1 MDNPTEGNYYQ
12 PYRPEDPAPAPPPR
26 YYDGS
31 QNFATLSLVMG
42 ILALVSL
49 CCFPFISI
57 PFAGLGILFSCLS
70 KGKFSRPGPAKAG
83 MAISTALL
91 AILLTLGILVS
102 VMVFSSPMGRS
113 FFQDYMDLLTSDTIT
128 EQELY
133 DFIEKY
139 TGGIS
144 DYGSDSY
151 SQPDIMTTAMMP
163 MMIFLKT
170 ITIIL
175 TAVTVIQDIL
185 TPMETTSLSTRNQT
199 PEQGTIIFKGFLSPR
214 RFLQSFL

>member
-26 YYDGS
+26 YYDGN

-83 MAISTALL
+83 MAISSALL

-128 EQELY
+128 EQDLY

-139 TGGIS
+139 TDWTFDS
-144 DYGSDSY
+144 GSDSY
-151 SQPDIMTTAMMP
+151 SQPD
-163 MMIFLKT
+163 
-170 ITIIL
+170 
-175 TAVTVIQDIL
+175 
-185 TPMETTSLSTRNQT
+185 TPYYDSGDDAYGDFFEDYHDYFNGGDSY
-199 PEQGTIIFKGFLSPR
+199 PEYSYPDGDYLPEYQEPDPGTGNNYI
-214 RFLQSFL
+214 

>member
-31 QNFATLSLVMG
+31 QNFATLSLGMG

-133 DFIEKY
+133 DFI
-139 TGGIS
+139 
-144 DYGSDSY
+144 
-151 SQPDIMTTAMMP
+151 
-163 MMIFLKT
+163 
-170 ITIIL
+170 
-175 TAVTVIQDIL
+175 
-185 TPMETTSLSTRNQT
+185 
-199 PEQGTIIFKGFLSPR
+199 
-214 RFLQSFL
+214 